1 MNFSRYYRNRANI
14 FMVLA
19 LASYYIIPAV
29 LGGFYNKAYLEMA
42 FLLYIF
48 YLAAMTDMLYYG

>member
-1 MNFSRYYRNRANI
+1 
-14 FMVLA
+14 MVLA